1 MNVPPQGGTTTLFK
15 KPRLLLALFAIF
27 AAFALLAAA
36 CGGDA
41 EKSDS
46 PAVATTAPTSA
57 VAVPTFAA
65 DSTMGKIVAAKK
77 ITFGVKFDQ
86 PGFGVKD
93 PVTGKL
99 DGFDIAI
106 AKELGKSLG
115 LTEDQIKF
123 EEAISKNRV
132 PYLQE
137 DKVDVVIATFTITDE
152 RKTQIEFSKPYY
164 QAGQSILVKKD
175 NTTIKTPADLN
186 GKNVCTVQGSTPAI
200 TLATKYPQAKVLLL
214 DVYSACVAAMKD
226 GRVEAVSTDNVILL
240 GFAAAD
246 PTVKLVGGLFTD
258 EPYGIGVKKGKTD
271 MQAFINSQLDRMFK
285 DGTWDKIY
293 DQYLGKFE
301 GLPKAAEARAKLPAA
316 P

>member
-1 MNVPPQGGTTTLFK
+1 MFK

-27 AAFALLAAA
+27 AAFALVAAA
-36 CGGDA
+36 CGGDDNTS
-41 EKSDS
+41 K
-46 PAVATTAPTSA
+46 ATPKAGVTGAATSA
-57 VAVPTFAA
+57 ATKAAVPTFAA

-93 PVTGKL
+93 AVSGKL

-137 DKVDVVIATFTITDE
+137 DKVDVVIATFTINAE

-175 NTTIKTPADLN
+175 NTTIKTAADLN
-186 GKNVCTVQGSTPAI
+186 GKDVCTVQGSTPAQN
-200 TLATKYPQAKVLLL
+200 LAANYPQAKVLLL
-214 DVYSACVAAMKD
+214 DVYSACVQAMKD
-226 GRVEAVSTDNVILL
+226 GRVAAVSTDNVILL

-246 PTVKLVGGLFTD
+246 PSVKLVGGLFTD
-258 EPYGIGVKKGKTD
+258 EPYGIGVKKGKID
-271 MQAFINSQLDRMFK
+271 MQTYINSQLDRMFK
-285 DGTWDKIY
+285 DGTWDRIY

-301 GLPKAAEARAKLPAA
+301 GLPKAAEARSKLPAA

>member
-1 MNVPPQGGTTTLFK
+1 MSK
-15 KPRLLLALFAIF
+15 KPRLLLVLLAIF
-27 AAFALLAAA
+27 TAFALLAAA
-36 CGGDA
+36 CGGDDDDKA
-41 EKSDS
+41 KDT
-46 PAVATTAPTSA
+46 PKAGATAAATTAATA
-57 VAVPTFAA
+57 APTFAA

-93 PVTGKL
+93 AIGGKL

-106 AKELGKSLG
+106 AKEIGKSLG
-115 LTEDQIKF
+115 LSEDQIKF
-123 EEAISKNRV
+123 EEAVSKNRI

-137 DKVDVVIATFTITDE
+137 DKVDVVIATFTINEE

-164 QAGQSILVKKD
+164 QAGQSILVKKENAD
-175 NTTIKTPADLN
+175 IKTAADLN
-186 GKNVCTVQGSTPAI
+186 GKDVCTVQGSTPAQ
-200 TLATKYPQAKVLLL
+200 TLAAKYPQAKLLLL
-214 DVYSACVAAMKD
+214 DVYSACVQAMKD
-226 GRVEAVSTDNVILL
+226 GRVAAVSTDNVILL
-240 GFAAAD
+240 GFADKD
-246 PTVKLVGGLFTD
+246 PGVKLVGGLFTD

-271 MQAFINSQLDRMFK
+271 MQAYINAQLDRMFK

-301 GLPKAAEARAKLPAA
+301 GLPKAAEARSKLPAA

>member
-1 MNVPPQGGTTTLFK
+1 MTK

-27 AAFALLAAA
+27 AAFALIAAA
-36 CGGDA
+36 CGDDDDDA
-41 EKSDS
+41 TNTPKAGTT
-46 PAVATTAPTSA
+46 PASA
-57 VAVPTFAA
+57 PTFAA

-93 PVTGKL
+93 AVTGKL

-115 LTEDQIKF
+115 LTEAQMVF

-137 DKVDVVIATFTITDE
+137 DKVDVVIATFTINEE
-152 RKTQIEFSKPYY
+152 RKAQIEFSKPYY

-175 NTTIKTPADLN
+175 NTDIKTANDLN
-186 GKNVCTVQGSTPAI
+186 GKDVCTVQGSTPAQ
-200 TLATKYPQAKVLLL
+200 TLQAKYPQAKLLLL
-214 DVYSACVAAMKD
+214 DVYSACVQAMKD
-226 GRVEAVSTDNVILL
+226 GRVAAVSTDNVILL

-246 PTVKLVGGLFTD
+246 PSVKLVGGLFTD

-271 MQAFINSQLDRMFK
+271 MQAYINSQLDRMFK

>member
-1 MNVPPQGGTTTLFK
+1 MTK
-15 KPRLLLALFAIF
+15 KPRLLLALLAIF

-36 CGGDA
+36 CGDDDDNTNATSTPKAG
-41 EKSDS
+41 
-46 PAVATTAPTSA
+46 ATTSA
-57 VAVPTFAA
+57 AAATAAPTFAA

-93 PVTGKL
+93 AISGKL

-106 AKELGKSLG
+106 AKEIGKSLG
-115 LTEDQIKF
+115 LSESQMVF
-123 EEAISKNRV
+123 EEAISKNRI

-137 DKVDVVIATFTITDE
+137 DKVDVVIATFTINEE
-152 RKTQIEFSKPYY
+152 RKSQIEFSKPYY
-164 QAGQSILVKKD
+164 QAGQSILVKKE
-175 NTTIKTPADLN
+175 NTEIKSASDLT
-186 GKNVCTVQGSTPAI
+186 GKDVCTVQGSTPAQ
-200 TLATKYPQAKVLLL
+200 TLQSKYPQAKLLLL
-214 DVYSACVAAMKD
+214 DVYSACVQAMKD
-226 GRVEAVSTDNVILL
+226 GRVAAVSTDNVILL
-240 GFAAAD
+240 GFADKD
-246 PTVKLVGGLFTD
+246 PSVKLVGGLFTD

-271 MQAFINSQLDRMFK
+271 MQAYINSQLDRMFK

-301 GLPKAAEARAKLPAA
+301 GLPKAAEARTKLPAA

>member
-1 MNVPPQGGTTTLFK
+1 MTK

-27 AAFALLAAA
+27 AAFALIAAA
-36 CGGDA
+36 CGDDDDDA
-41 EKSDS
+41 TNTPK
-46 PAVATTAPTSA
+46 AGATTPAA
-57 VAVPTFAA
+57 APTFAA

-93 PVTGKL
+93 AVTGKL

-115 LTEDQIKF
+115 LTEAQMVF

-137 DKVDVVIATFTITDE
+137 DKVDVVIATFTINEE
-152 RKTQIEFSKPYY
+152 RKAQIEFSKPYY

-175 NTTIKTPADLN
+175 NTDIKTANDLN
-186 GKNVCTVQGSTPAI
+186 GKDVCTVQGSTPAQ
-200 TLATKYPQAKVLLL
+200 TLQAKYPQAKLLLL
-214 DVYSACVAAMKD
+214 DVYSACVQAMKD
-226 GRVEAVSTDNVILL
+226 GRVAAVSTDNVILL

-246 PTVKLVGGLFTD
+246 PSVKLVGGLFTD

-271 MQAFINSQLDRMFK
+271 MQAYINSQLDRMFK